1 MEDNLS
7 ELKAREYGQK
17 GRHPFL
23 NSYIKIHN
31 EGALNKLPENMK
43 AQQY

>member
-17 GRHPFL
+17 GRHPFH

-31 EGALNKLPENMK
+31 EGALNKLPENMN